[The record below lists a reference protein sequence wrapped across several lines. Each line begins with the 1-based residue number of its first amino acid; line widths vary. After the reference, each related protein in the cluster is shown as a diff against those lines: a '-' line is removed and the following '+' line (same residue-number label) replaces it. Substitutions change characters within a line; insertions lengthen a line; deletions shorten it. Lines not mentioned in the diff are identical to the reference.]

1 MNGLEAGAG
10 DNALTYADDLS
21 GQLQDEVTEAAR
33 KGAGTPV
40 VAWARGLATPDEVAA
55 KLASIQ
61 PLRLPPP
68 PPIGEQRGTI
78 GNPRGDRPHARRHF
92 HAGDAG
98 IYGPAST
105 NRRSRFCGRTP
116 QHNGTNTDRNHPG
129 PRPLLFRN
137 P

>member
-1 MNGLEAGAG
+1 MRGFGRIMNGLVAGAG

-40 VAWARGLATPDEVAA
+40 VDWARGLATPDEVAA

-68 PPIGEQRGTI
+68 PPMGEQRVTI
-78 GNPRGDRPHARRHF
+78 RNPSGDRSTARRPF
-92 HAGDAG
+92 PDGDAG
-98 IYGPAST
+98 IYGSAST
-105 NRRSRFCGRTP
+105 NRQSRF
-116 QHNGTNTDRNHPG
+116 
-129 PRPLLFRN
+129 
-137 P
+137 